1 VGSGAAERISP
12 IDAATL
18 GISVHGGQPY
28 LITLAGVLGPGDLV
42 DAAGRPDAAAIRRL
56 LAGRIGGVPGLA
68 QRAVLRDDAW
78 WWEPRDPDLAAHV
91 RIEEPGAGT
100 HGFEAVCGRLLMRP
114 LPPDRPLW
122 EIVLVPGARPGGCG
136 IVIRFHHVI
145 ADGAHAVALVEGLF
159 DPVEDDS
166 GEPFGEPAASSAAA
180 PIAGP
185 AAAPAAAPTAAPS
198 RPPSRTAVLA
208 YRIRQLVR
216 PWIRSRTLLGP
227 LGPRRD
233 AAGASVDLDRLHHAA
248 HAAGG
253 TIGDAFLAAVGRGL
267 AHAMRAAGERVP
279 ATITVSQPVRLA
291 SRDGQLNS
299 VGVMLVPV
307 PLGGTMPDAMRRIA
321 RTTSAAKPVARAS
334 GTVIRSPAAAR
345 GFDAFA
351 RHQRLIA
358 AVVSNVPGPSR
369 RLSLAG
375 SPLVELLPLGP
386 LAGNVRIGVT
396 AASYDG
402 RFWIAVVTDADHVI
416 GAAEVA
422 DRIAGALEELDA

>member
-56 LAGRIGGVPGLA
+56 LAGRIEGVPGLA
-68 QRAVLRDDAW
+68 QRAVLRHDAW

-91 RIEEPGAGT
+91 RVEEPGAGT
-100 HGFEAVCGRLLMRP
+100 HGFEAVCGRLQMRP

-136 IVIRFHHVI
+136 NVIRFHHVI
-145 ADGAHAVALVEGLF
+145 ADGAHAVLLVEGLF
-159 DPVEDDS
+159 DPPERDDPTN
-166 GEPFGEPAASSAAA
+166 GGPA
-180 PIAGP
+180 G
-185 AAAPAAAPTAAPS
+185 AAAPAAARAANPSRAPS
-198 RPPSRTAVLA
+198 RAAVLG
-208 YRIRQLVR
+208 YRLRQFLR

-233 AAGASVDLDRLHHAA
+233 AAGASVDLARLHRAA

-267 AHAMRAAGERVP
+267 AHAVRTAGERVP

-307 PLGGTMPDAMRRIA
+307 PLGGALPDAVRRIA

-402 RFWIAVVTDADHVI
+402 RFWIAVVTDADHVV
-416 GAAEVA
+416 GAAAVA
-422 DRIAGALEELDA
+422 GRIAGALEELGA